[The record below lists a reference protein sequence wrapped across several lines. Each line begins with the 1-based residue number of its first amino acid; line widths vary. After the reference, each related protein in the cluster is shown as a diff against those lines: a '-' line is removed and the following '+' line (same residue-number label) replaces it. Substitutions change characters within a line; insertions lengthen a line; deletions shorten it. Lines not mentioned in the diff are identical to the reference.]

1 MALGV
6 GLCNN
11 GFMHH
16 GNPPLPLQP
25 SLPGVG
31 WGSCPG
37 TEELAGTLVPGAF
50 YGGGKLRPRESK
62 WWAGGCPAC
71 PWVSPGWMPSGPVLP
86 FPTPPAPF
94 FTDGDITS
102 GGQWGPRWLVKIG
115 CKTQTGCEVKSMDFL
130 SPSSL
135 MGCGLPGWAVR
146 VDDADLAHG
155 HPGRRGVRGDRG
167 RAGCEHERKEA
178 RRGLAPQM
186 PHSSPHRE
194 KHLRGRG
201 ADGPRWS
208 WGRKLGRGREKM
220 VPLTPF
226 SVNTEVIL
234 CVPGLLLRTL
244 HVVMSFILGAID
256 PLMLV

>member
-1 MALGV
+1 M

-71 PWVSPGWMPSGPVLP
+71 PWVSPGWMLSGSVLP

-102 GGQWGPRWLVKIG
+102 GGQRGPRWLVKIG
-115 CKTQTGCEVKSMDFL
+115 CKTQTGCEVKSMGFL

-155 HPGRRGVRGDRG
+155 HPGKRGEERRGEGSVGTEDGLVVSMR
-167 RAGCEHERKEA
+167 ERRPGGA
-178 RRGLAPQM
+178 
-186 PHSSPHRE
+186 SP
-194 KHLRGRG
+194 LRC
-201 ADGPRWS
+201 
-208 WGRKLGRGREKM
+208 
-220 VPLTPF
+220 LTPPHTGG
-226 SVNTEVIL
+226 ST
-234 CVPGLLLRTL
+234 
-244 HVVMSFILGAID
+244 
-256 PLMLV
+256 